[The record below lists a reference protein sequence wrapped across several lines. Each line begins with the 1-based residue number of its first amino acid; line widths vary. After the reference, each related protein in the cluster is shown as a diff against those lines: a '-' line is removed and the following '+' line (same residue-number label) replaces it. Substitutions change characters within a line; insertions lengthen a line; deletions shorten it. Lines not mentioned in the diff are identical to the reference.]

1 MTTSPSTTRRVS
13 LLRVPFFAPAVLAI
27 LLAMLAEAMGF
38 SYLALLAVEK
48 VGMAPLELG
57 VFLSLS
63 SVSGIV
69 AMTVF
74 GHLHDRRP
82 GTWPLLVSLV
92 AKAAGFGLCAVV
104 TETWILFLNAAVLF
118 GIGSASFA
126 LLFAM
131 AKRALDDTDDKTI
144 SSGMAALRLGNSL
157 SWAVGPALGAAAA
170 AWWGLDAVY
179 LGAAALAVL
188 ALAVVLISRI
198 PVASTVTVREPITRD
213 VLYAT
218 APVVIALTAFHTAMF
233 TGGNAMS
240 IVVSQQLGSPIDV
253 GLIFSVC
260 AILEVAVMSVFVIRP
275 ATGLDKRL
283 LLIGFAIFAVYHAG
297 LVAWPSLPSFYV
309 GQVLRAV
316 AIAIISVIGMAYL
329 QELLPGRA
337 GMAAALFGSSASAAG
352 LLSGLGTGLWAQS
365 FGYMSLFSA
374 CAGLSL
380 LGGAAL
386 WIRR

>member
-1 MTTSPSTTRRVS
+1 MTSSLHIPSRVA
-13 LLRVPFFAPAVLAI
+13 LRHIPFFAPAFLAI

-57 VFLSLS
+57 LFLSLS
-63 SVSGIV
+63 SVSGIL
-69 AMTVF
+69 AMTIF

-82 GTWPLLVSLV
+82 GTWPLLLSLV
-92 AKAAGFGLCAVV
+92 AKAAGFGVCALV

-131 AKRALDDTDDKTI
+131 AKSALDGSDPKTV

-157 SWAVGPALGAAAA
+157 SWAVGPALGAAAV

-179 LGAAALAVL
+179 LGAAALAAL
-188 ALAVVLISRI
+188 ALAIVLIRRI
-198 PVASTVTVREPITRD
+198 PVAPAAMRQPITRE
-213 VLYAT
+213 VLFST
-218 APVVIALTAFHTAMF
+218 APVVVALTAFHTAMF
-233 TGGNAMS
+233 TGGTAMS
-240 IVVSQQLGSPIDV
+240 IVVARQLGSPTDV
-253 GLIFSVC
+253 GLIFSLC
-260 AILEVAVMSVFVIRP
+260 AGLEVAVMAIFVLRP
-275 ATGLDKRL
+275 ATGLDRRL
-283 LLIGFAIFAVYHAG
+283 LLLGFAIFAAYHG
-297 LVAWPSLPSFYV
+297 LLAIWPSLPGFYL
-309 GQVLRAV
+309 GQGLRAV

-329 QELLPGRA
+329 QDLLPGRA

-365 FGYMSLFSA
+365 FGYPSLFSA
-374 CAGLSL
+374 CAVLSL
-380 LGGAAL
+380 VGAAAL
-386 WIRR
+386 CLKR

>member
-157 SWAVGPALGAAAA
+157 SWAVGPALGAVAV

-198 PVASTVTVREPITRD
+198 PVAPTVTVREPITRE

-316 AIAIISVIGMAYL
+316 AIAVISVIGMAYL